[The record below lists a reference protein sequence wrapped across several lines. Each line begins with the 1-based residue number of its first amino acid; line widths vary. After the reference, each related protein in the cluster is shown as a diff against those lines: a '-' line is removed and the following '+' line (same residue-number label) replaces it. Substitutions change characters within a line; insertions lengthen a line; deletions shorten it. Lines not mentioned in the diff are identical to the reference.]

1 MSGQDSSSRAK
12 EALAQAR
19 ERLSAQQPAEALAVL
34 RRALAAEPSEK
45 RLWRLFVRALSLQPR
60 VEVTR
65 GLPGELAHCLADPE
79 LATPEIRNLANK
91 LFMGQA
97 LIQKLTADFDGLTLR
112 GLFERAKDPEQ
123 ARLFANLKHP
133 LVLNLLT
140 GERIPYRETE
150 LLLAAFR
157 RAFLEEALT
166 GEGLE
171 AALWPGAEDF
181 LAALACQCFINEY
194 IYFET
199 EAEKAGVERL
209 LAETGADAGA
219 ARLALLGC
227 YRPLADL
234 PFADDWTES
243 AAGLAALRQSAPGR
257 SLLRLQLEEPRR
269 EAALR
274 ATIESVTPVE
284 DATSQ
289 AVRAQYEANPYPRWM
304 ALPPLPETAQ
314 GGGARGFLKRALP
327 LAGAAL
333 LPEVPERPAVLIAG
347 CGTGRQAL
355 DIARRLPEA
364 EITALDLSF
373 ASLAYAKR
381 KAEEAGV
388 ENLTFVQGDLLALGD
403 LPASTDMSGAS
414 AAIGAEFDM
423 IFCSGVLHHLAEP
436 EAGLAAIA
444 SRLKPGGVMKLAL
457 YSREAR
463 AFLKPAREKIAA
475 LGLRAD
481 AEGIRQARFALFNL
495 PEGDP
500 ARAVT
505 AWLDFY
511 SLSDCRDALFHVQER
526 DYDALELA
534 EYLATQDLTFL
545 GFQGLPRETAQAYRA
560 RFPQDPEA
568 RDLTNWAAFEPD
580 HPLTFVAMYQFWVSR

>member
-19 ERLSAQQPAEALAVL
+19 ECLSAQQPAKALAVL

-79 LATPEIRNLANK
+79 LATPEIRNLANN

-97 LIQKLTADFDGLTLR
+97 LIQKLMADFDGLTLR
-112 GLFERAKDPEQ
+112 GLFERAKDKDPEQ

-157 RAFLEEALT
+157 RAFLEQALK
-166 GEGLE
+166 GEGLD

-199 EAEKAGVERL
+199 EVEKAGAERL
-209 LAETGADAGA
+209 LAGAGADAGA

-234 PFADDWTES
+234 PFADDLPIADEGAES
-243 AAGLAALRQSAPGR
+243 AAGLAALKQSAPGR

-274 ATIESVTPVE
+274 GTIESVTPVE

-304 ALPPLPETAQ
+304 ALPPLPETAL

-327 LAGAAL
+327 LAGPAV
-333 LPEVPERPAVLIAG
+333 LPELPEHPSVLIAG

-364 EITALDLSF
+364 KITALDLSVS
-373 ASLAYAKR
+373 SLAYAKR
-381 KAEEAGV
+381 KAEGAGV
-388 ENLTFVQGDLLALGD
+388 ENVSFVQGDLLALTETG
-403 LPASTDMSGAS
+403 GA
-414 AAIGAEFDM
+414 GFDM

-436 EAGLAAIA
+436 EAGLAAIT

-463 AFLKPAREKIAA
+463 AFLKPAREKLAA
-475 LGLRAD
+475 LGLCAD

-526 DYDALELA
+526 DYHALELA

>member
-1 MSGQDSSSRAK
+1 LSGQDSSSRAK

-34 RRALAAEPSEK
+34 RRALATEPSDK

-79 LATPEIRNLANK
+79 LATPEIRNLANN

-97 LIQKLTADFDGLTLR
+97 LVQKLTADFDGLTLK
-112 GLFERAKDPEQ
+112 GLFERVKDPEQ

-133 LVLNLLT
+133 LVLNLLS

-157 RAFLEEALT
+157 RAFLEQALK
-166 GEGLE
+166 GEGLD

-199 EAEKAGVERL
+199 AQEKVALETL
-209 LAETGADAGA
+209 LAGTGPETGA
-219 ARLALLGC
+219 ARLALAGC
-227 YRPLADL
+227 YRPLAAL
-234 PFADDWTES
+234 PSADELTES
-243 AAGLAALRQSAPGR
+243 AAGVAALNERAVGR
-257 SLLRLQLEEPRR
+257 SLLRLHLEEPRR

-274 ATIESVTPVE
+274 GTIESVTPVE

-304 ALPPLPETAQ
+304 ALPPLPERARE
-314 GGGARGFLKRALP
+314 GGAPGFLRRALP
-327 LAGAAL
+327 LAAAGS
-333 LPEVPERPAVLIAG
+333 LPTPPARPAVLIAG

-355 DIARRLPEA
+355 DIARRLPGA

-381 KAEEAGV
+381 KAEEAGM
-388 ENLTFVQGDLLALGD
+388 ENVIFVQGDLLALGE
-403 LPASTDMSGAS
+403 TGGA
-414 AAIGAEFDM
+414 GFDM
-423 IFCSGVLHHLAEP
+423 IFCSGVLHHLADP
-436 EAGLAAIA
+436 EAGLAAVTA
-444 SRLKPGGVMKLAL
+444 RLKPGGVMKLAL
-457 YSREAR
+457 YSRVAR

-475 LGLRAD
+475 LGLSAD

-526 DYDALELA
+526 DYTADELA
-534 EYLATQDLTFL
+534 EYLATQDLRFL
-545 GFQGLPRETAQAYRA
+545 GFQGLSPDVQGAYRA
-560 RFPQDPEA
+560 RFPEDPEA
-568 RDLTNWAAFEPD
+568 RDLANWAAFEPD
-580 HPLTFVAMYQFWVSR
+580 HPRAFVAMYQFWVSR